1 MARCSQKYRYYC
13 SILLL
18 VSGGR
23 EHLPCF
29 CLCSQSCQL
38 WSALGLHSEKKE
50 QAKGECCL
58 EVGHVHSAFVKSDS
72 SINHVRGSVDAQW
85 LRSAG
90 GISLWMPE
98 HQPRWSTRVPSLLVP
113 QCFAALRRLSLQAV
127 LAHPTPKFH
136 QFKKMLKACS
146 RVCPTLSSYH
156 FFFSLPFFS
165 VISVSFQHISPL
177 FFFFFFKVSRCCI
190 SNKPVPTPCTDM
202 FGVPGVF
209 PHLTPVSPFRL
220 LLLLVQAFREK
231 DAEWKC
237 LSNCLFDCMFGW
249 LCTNVRRNTGNAK
262 KRLRAFGTSVFLI
275 TLDPSTDI
283 KYFCKLE

>member
-1 MARCSQKYRYYC
+1 MARCSQKYWYYC

-113 QCFAALRRLSLQAV
+113 QSFAALRRLSLQAV
-127 LAHPTPKFH
+127 LPHPTPKFH

-177 FFFFFFKVSRCCI
+177 FFFFFSKSAGAALAISQFSLHALTCLESRVSSPTSHRSLHSVYFCCWYRPLGRRMLNGNAWVTVCLI
-190 SNKPVPTPCTDM
+190 VCSVDCVLMYAGTREMPRNVS
-202 FGVPGVF
+202 G
-209 PHLTPVSPFRL
+209 HLVLLCFL
-220 LLLLVQAFREK
+220 LL
-231 DAEWKC
+231 
-237 LSNCLFDCMFGW
+237 
-249 LCTNVRRNTGNAK
+249 
-262 KRLRAFGTSVFLI
+262 
-275 TLDPSTDI
+275 
-283 KYFCKLE
+283 